1 MFGKAEFSDGKE
13 DLMKL
18 EEALQ
23 PFRLDSHTAVVTG
36 AASGIGEATAELFA
50 AAGAAVV
57 CGDVDLEGAQRTV
70 TRIVADGGRA
80 IAQRVDVRA
89 KAEVDELVGLAVAE
103 YGGLDVMANVVGA
116 MFPGLIEDLQEDV
129 LDAAF
134 ALNVKGVIFGC
145 QSAVRAMK
153 ASGGG
158 VILNVA
164 SGAID
169 FVYESIGA
177 YALTKAAVA
186 MASRTLALEAAKY
199 GIRVNTLAPGTTLTN
214 FTTWRLKNEDGST
227 NQEAYDTFVTAMRA
241 ASPLGLIG
249 EARDQAMLMLYLASD
264 AGRYVTGNTFRSNGG
279 QSMMP

>member
-1 MFGKAEFSDGKE
+1 MFGKADLSDSKG
-13 DLMKL
+13 DLVKL
-18 EEALQ
+18 EDALQ
-23 PFRLDSHTAVVTG
+23 PFRLDNRTAVVTG

-70 TRIVADGGRA
+70 RRIVADGGRA
-80 IAQRVDVRA
+80 IGQRVDVRV
-89 KAEVDELVGLAVAE
+89 KTEVDELVGQAVGE
-103 YGGLDVMANVVGA
+103 YGGLDIMANVVGA
-116 MFPGLIEDLQEDV
+116 MFPGLIEDLEEDV

-134 ALNVKGVIFGC
+134 ALNVKGVLFGC

-227 NQEAYDTFVTAMRA
+227 NQEAYDTFVAAMRA